1 MANVAFLSRFY
12 MILFKVFRGEIMG
25 RKRGNFNHTHT
36 NNSEHLRTIK
46 KARRLGTYCIST
58 VNTYLLAL
66 IVIVVEMRNHL
77 LIYTIYIYINS
88 SYTSQGEIYGEILLI
103 LEIITT
109 NNFSIPTIISAFS

>member
-1 MANVAFLSRFY
+1 
-12 MILFKVFRGEIMG
+12 MILFKVFCGEIMG
-25 RKRGNFNHTHT
+25 RKRGNFNHTNT

-88 SYTSQGEIYGEILLI
+88 SYTSQGEIYGEILFF
-103 LEIITT
+103 
-109 NNFSIPTIISAFS
+109 NVIS

>member
-1 MANVAFLSRFY
+1 

-25 RKRGNFNHTHT
+25 NKRGNFSHTYT

-66 IVIVVEMRNHL
+66 IVIVVEMRNYL
-77 LIYTIYIYINS
+77 LIYAIYIYINS
-88 SYTSQGEIYGEILLI
+88 SYISQGE
-103 LEIITT
+103 T
-109 NNFSIPTIISAFS
+109 